1 MLHKLFSFTSKRT
14 RPCAMPVYQVAEH
27 GCGALRPPTRLAAT
41 WRPGAAIL
49 PFPFPS
55 RRRTNSSEEIQ
66 NIGTFY
72 SDFVALDQRI
82 DEFKSQLTAIDQVSS
97 QNVPLVHLAYCLQ
110 RCDHPAARHVF
121 VTEYQFSSQVLA
133 RTHAGIRLPWSD
145 SRHKSLSLFRFV
157 FHFVNRTCF

>member
-1 MLHKLFSFTSKRT
+1 MS
-14 RPCAMPVYQVAEH
+14 VYQVLAEH
-27 GCGALRPPTRLAAT
+27 GYGTLRPPSPSRGT

-49 PFPFPS
+49 PCPLPL

-66 NIGTFY
+66 NIGSFY
-72 SDFVALDQRI
+72 SDFVAVDQRI
-82 DEFKSQLTAIDQVSS
+82 DDFISQLSPIDQVSS

-110 RCDHPAARHVF
+110 WCDHPAARHVF
-121 VTEYQFSSQVLA
+121 VTEYQLSSQVLV
-133 RTHAGIRLPWSD
+133 RTRVGIRLHWSD